1 MSDCW
6 YIADVN
12 IIEHNVLVFLTI
24 PEPYILSSAFKETV
38 SRDFMFSLESAI
50 RQKYLN

>member
-6 YIADVN
+6 YIPDVN

-24 PEPYILSSAFKETV
+24 PEPCILSSAFKETI
-38 SRDFMFSLESAI
+38 SRDFTFSLESAI
-50 RQKYLN
+50 KQKYLN

>member
-24 PEPYILSSAFKETV
+24 PEPYILSSA
-38 SRDFMFSLESAI
+38 MFSLESAI